1 MENLIVKVEGDQQHL
16 EVRTGEAQILRDP
29 QVLKLLDCAIDSPLR
44 YLQKRVKQIDLLS
57 CHLTVDRERL
67 MLLLT
72 INENSY
78 FMDHIQ
84 GVLKLSPEYERMGVN
99 SYDYVT
105 PLVMSERIKMNRSL
119 FENQTQ
125 AMELVTQLRQFRARI
140 DKDIERNID
149 LNKGDKKLTVIQS
162 VETNLPKKFNLF
174 IPIFVGLPKQV
185 VEVETYFN
193 PDDLTCCLISPQ
205 ANDIMQNI
213 KDTEIDR
220 QITEII
226 TIAPEL
232 LIIEK

>member
-29 QVLKLLDCAIDSPLR
+29 VVLKLLDCAIESPLR

-67 MLLLT
+67 MLQLT

-99 SYDYVT
+99 SYDYAT

-140 DKDIERNID
+140 DKDIEQNID

-193 PDDLTCCLISPQ
+193 PDDLTCCLVSPQ

-220 QITEII
+220 QIAEII

>member
-29 QVLKLLDCAIDSPLR
+29 AVLKLLDYAIESPLR

-67 MLLLT
+67 MLQLT

-99 SYDYVT
+99 SYDYAT

-193 PDDLTCCLISPQ
+193 PDDLTCCLVSPQ

-220 QITEII
+220 QIAEII